1 MNPYSKHSIPCR
13 SRLHHV
19 CISLLAAL
27 ALSGCLGEETR
38 LSPPASKEVLLSLRL
53 PGISSPA
60 ATRALTE
67 ANENHV
73 AEVDVLVFDHS
84 DGTFLYSAPAFEAPN
99 ETPEEDGATYTFSV
113 RLLPT
118 TDKIDLWVI
127 TNARSQVASCA
138 AIMPGATKA
147 AVSSSLVAT
156 EEGGA
161 TQISSTVAA
170 PVPIPMWGAINSRT
184 VSEDEGLGADSHVDL
199 TRMVARI
206 DVTVGEEARAD
217 FTLEE
222 VRFYNRSTS
231 GQIVPSETAFSGNYV
246 SVPSLP
252 ATLSVAE
259 TPQVCAELTTP
270 GIALEGVLYAFEA
283 EKGNGYG
290 AGTAEEYAGEPC
302 LILQG
307 TYAGHTQC
315 YYRVDFAETQDGD
328 GNILPAPVYLHLLR
342 NYWYEVMIQQVKGPG
357 FPTPEE
363 ALRSRPANLTTH
375 VTGWTEEVKEVV
387 LDGEYVLSVDCDS
400 VRFGVAGGTKKFHIY
415 TDAPGGWTVTT
426 PLPDW
431 LTTSAGPLSGSPG
444 ETEVSLTAVGS
455 EPGGRSFA
463 LTVTAGRLSKT
474 IHLWQI
480 GVIKAPD

>member
-13 SRLHHV
+13 SRLPHV
-19 CISLLAAL
+19 CISFLAAL

-67 ANENHV
+67 ADENHV

-84 DGTFLYSAPAFEAPN
+84 DGTYRYSAPAFEASKTS
-99 ETPEEDGATYTFSV
+99 EGDGATYTFSV

-127 TNARSQVASCA
+127 TNARSLVASCA
-138 AIMPGATKA
+138 AIIPGATKA
-147 AVSSSLVAT
+147 AISASLVAT
-156 EEGGA
+156 EQDGA
-161 TQISSTVAA
+161 TQYHFAA
-170 PVPIPMWGAINSRT
+170 PIPMWGAINGRT
-184 VSEDEGLGADSHVDL
+184 VSEADGLGADSRVDL

-206 DVTVGEEARAD
+206 DVVVGEEARAD

-231 GQIVPSETAFSGNYV
+231 GRIVPDETAFSGHYV
-246 SVPSLP
+246 SAPSLP
-252 ATLSVAE
+252 AT
-259 TPQVCAELTTP
+259 TPATIPQPYATLTTP

-283 EKGNGYG
+283 AKGKGYG
-290 AGTAEEYAGEPC
+290 GADPQDYAGEPC

-315 YYRVDFAETQDGD
+315 YYRVDFAETQDAD

-342 NYWYEVMIQQVKGPG
+342 NYWYEVEIQQVNGPG
-357 FPTPEE
+357 LPTPEE
-363 ALRSRPANLTTH
+363 ALTSRPANLTTR
-375 VTGWTEEVKEVV
+375 VTGWTEEVKEVA
-387 LDGEYVLSVDCDS
+387 LDGEYLLLVDGHS
-400 VRFGVAGGTKKFHIY
+400 LRFPAAGGTETLRIY
-415 TDAPGGWTVTT
+415 TDAPGWTVATP
-426 PLPDW
+426 PLPGW
-431 LTTSAGPLSGSPG
+431 LTLSPETGTSG
-444 ETEVSLTAVGS
+444 ETEAMLTVFANSTGVA
-455 EPGGRSFA
+455 RSFD
-463 LTVTAGRLSKT
+463 LTVTAGRLDRRLAGTVHIEQPAVS
-474 IHLWQI
+474 
-480 GVIKAPD
+480 P